1 MKKGTIF
8 LLFLFLLLSN
18 QKVYAKEKTEVT
30 LLKCVDGDTAWF
42 KMEKEEI
49 KVRFLAI
56 DTPEST
62 NKKEPFGKE
71 ASEFTC
77 EKLKE
82 AKKIT
87 LEWDENSEEKD
98 KYDRYLAWIFVD
110 DVLLQN
116 LLVEE
121 GYAEV
126 AYLYGEYKYTSLL
139 KESEI
144 LAKKEGKNI
153 WSQKEQINYTLLFL
167 GIFVLLILC
176 IISTKYRKKVT
187 KEIEK
192 YAKKEIKKRIKN
204 L

>member
-1 MKKGTIF
+1 MKKRTIF
-8 LLFLFLLLSN
+8 LLFIFLFLSI
-18 QKVYAKEKTEVT
+18 KTVYAKEKTDVT

-77 EKLKE
+77 KKLTN
-82 AKKIT
+82 AKKIV
-87 LEWDENSEEKD
+87 LEWDLNSEEKD

-110 DVLLQN
+110 DVLLQD
-116 LLVEE
+116 LLVKE

-126 AYLYGEYKYTSLL
+126 AYLYGDYKYTDLL
-139 KESEI
+139 KESESI
-144 LAKKEGKNI
+144 AKREGKNI
-153 WSQKEQINYTLLFL
+153 WGQEDPTNYTLLFV
-167 GIFVLLILC
+167 GIILLIIICL
-176 IISTKYRKKVT
+176 ISTKYRKKVT
-187 KEIEK
+187 KELEK